1 LETLGFLI
9 EIHARTEDEMNKI
22 RFIIMLTLT
31 VTFLSLL
38 AAAPAAAKKPL
49 HHASGDGFFS
59 AFDQKGNEN
68 DFMFA
73 FNARQLMPNGT
84 AKGHL
89 QHHNLTKGYYIILD
103 IVHMEFVEDG
113 DLTDDNTVGLI
124 GIITETNNPNLAIGT
139 CQAVVMQ
146 DNGEGRNAP
155 DDEPGKTK
163 KVPCTGPYSF
173 DASDLSLLDGGN
185 IQVR

>member
-1 LETLGFLI
+1 MSKLRVI
-9 EIHARTEDEMNKI
+9 M
-22 RFIIMLTLT
+22 MLTLT
-31 VTFLSLL
+31 VAFLSML
-38 AAAPAAAKKPL
+38 AAVPAVAGKPL

-59 AFDQKGNEN
+59 ALDQNGKKNE
-68 DFMFA
+68 FMFA

-89 QHHNLTKGYYIILD
+89 QHYNLTKGYFLFME

-113 DLTDDNTVGLI
+113 DLTDDNTAGMV
-124 GIITETNNPNLAIGT
+124 GIITETNNPNVTTGT
-139 CQAVVMQ
+139 CQTVVMQ

-155 DDEPGKTK
+155 DDEAGKTK
-163 KVPCTGPYSF
+163 KVSCAGPFSF
-173 DASDLSLLDGGN
+173 DAGALYPLDGGN